1 MSHCIKCMVVRN
13 GVRDWEITS
22 EGRVWPCCYFAN
34 AWDKRKETNSEEHAR
49 LRQDKPMWKLMQEDS
64 EWNSLNTYGLEDII
78 KHEVFWNH
86 IWHTGWDSDNP
97 SPICLKECNEGKSE
111 LNVNKLKK

>member
-1 MSHCIKCMVVRN
+1 MVVKDGKRE
-13 GVRDWEITS
+13 WEITS

-34 AWDKRKETNSEEHAR
+34 AWDKRHDPRSKEHAR
-49 LRQDKPMWKLMQEDS
+49 LKEDLPIWRLMQEDS

-111 LNVNKLKK
+111 INVNKLKK

>member
-1 MSHCIKCMVVRN
+1 MTNCIKCMVVKDGNRE
-13 GVRDWEITS
+13 WEITS

-34 AWDKRKETNSEEHAR
+34 AWDK
-49 LRQDKPMWKLMQEDS
+49 QDKPIWKLMQEDS

-86 IWHTGWDSDNP
+86 IWYKGWESDDP
-97 SPICLKECNEGKSE
+97 SPICLNECNEGKSE
-111 LNVNKLKK
+111 LNVNKIKK